1 MQSRITIICGNQRC
15 GGFPAIV
22 RSEVVG
28 TLTLGLIRIK
38 FFVEAIVA
46 DISCM
51 TNLSTYLAGGSISS
65 SALTSISTL
74 IASTLSVLISA
85 ATLIL

>member
-1 MQSRITIICGNQRC
+1 MQSQIAIICGNQRC
-15 GGFPAIV
+15 GGFLAIV
-22 RSEVVG
+22 SSEVVG

-46 DISCM
+46 DISYM

-65 SALTSISTL
+65 SAPTSISKL

-85 ATLIL
+85 VALIL